1 MRKRTTFPASGG
13 GNGQTGGAC
22 VAFDPAF
29 AFPSGIT
36 TRKSGTTYIEVIE
49 GSFLAIRYTTIPLAG
64 SDRHSTVHLAGPNHE
79 RTARRLTNS
88 GQIPS
93 LRVGGRLLRTPPV
106 ARSTMRQG
114 HLGRL

>member
-13 GNGQTGGAC
+13 GNGQGGGAC
-22 VAFDPAF
+22 AAFDPAL

-36 TRKSGTTYIEVIE
+36 TRASGTTYIEVIE

-79 RTARRLTNS
+79 RTARRLMNR

-93 LRVGGRLLRTPPV
+93 LRVAGRLLRTPPV
-106 ARSTMRQG
+106 A
-114 HLGRL
+114 